1 MMRRFILTLEILF
14 VSLFLLG
21 GSFTETE
28 TARNTSG
35 GFSWKDYRTI
45 AHALGGMDGKDY
57 LNSREGFLFMYEQ
70 GVRLFELDLSR
81 TSDGVWVC
89 RHNWNDPMGQ
99 WDGNGKKV
107 LTEKEF
113 RQSKIY
119 GKYTPMT
126 LEDFFLLLKDYP
138 DAYVLIDSKQY
149 SLRNYQRTLEDYSDY
164 VEIAR
169 NAGAGETLDRII
181 PEIYNEAMFSG
192 TVMLYSFPSYVYS
205 LWQEYSVEEL
215 EYIASFCKEK
225 GIPAATVYWEYWSEE
240 TEKIFEKNGISLYV
254 YTVNDR
260 DQARRYISQGAEGIC
275 TDFLTAEDLW

>member
-21 GSFTETE
+21 GSFPETE
-28 TARNTSG
+28 TVRNISG

-89 RHNWNDPMGQ
+89 RHNWNDSMGQ

-126 LEDFFLLLKDYP
+126 LED
-138 DAYVLIDSKQY
+138 
-149 SLRNYQRTLEDYSDY
+149 YSDY

-169 NAGAGETLDRII
+169 NAGAGEALDQII
-181 PEIYNEAMFSG
+181 PEIYNEVMFPG
-192 TVMLYSFPSYVYS
+192 TAMLYSFPSYVYS

-215 EYIASFCKEK
+215 EHIASFCKEK